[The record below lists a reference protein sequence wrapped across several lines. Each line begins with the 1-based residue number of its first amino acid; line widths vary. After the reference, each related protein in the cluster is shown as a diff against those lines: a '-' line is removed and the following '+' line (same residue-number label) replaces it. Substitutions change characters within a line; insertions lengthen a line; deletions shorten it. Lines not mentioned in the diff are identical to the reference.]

1 MVELIQMK
9 DYMCKIQLAGE
20 ENQYLASKSNADDGR
35 SHSLNAFYVPDT
47 VLGVFHTSPH

>member
-35 SHSLNAFYVPDT
+35 SISGAKSKLFI
-47 VLGVFHTSPH
+47 